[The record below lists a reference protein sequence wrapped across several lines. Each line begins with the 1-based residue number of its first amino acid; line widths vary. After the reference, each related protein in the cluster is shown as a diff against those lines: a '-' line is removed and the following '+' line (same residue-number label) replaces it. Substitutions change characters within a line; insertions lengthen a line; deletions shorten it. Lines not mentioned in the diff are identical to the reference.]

1 MGAPTLFPPIPTFHH
16 SNTPLLQQF
25 MSEENFLELRNISK
39 HFGGV
44 QALKNVDFSLRSG
57 EIHCLVGENGSGKST
72 LIKIISGVHAP
83 EPGGEIVIAGKSH
96 SHLTPSASIHQGIQ
110 VIYQDLSLFPNLTV
124 AENIGVPQ
132 YMEPGRHVVN
142 SAKIR
147 KAAHEAM
154 EKIGVSLNPDRL
166 VEHLSI
172 ADRQIVAI
180 CRAIAVNARLVIMDE
195 PTASLTRQEVDALMR
210 VVRDLQQKN
219 ISTLFVSHRL
229 YEIMEIAERVTILRD
244 GAKVGVHSAKELD
257 DRKIA
262 YLMTGKEIDYTL
274 HTSEAKEQKSVLE
287 VKQLSKKGQYADV
300 SLRLHEGEILGIIGL
315 LGSGRTELALS
326 LFGMNPPDSGEI
338 SVEGER
344 VELTSNRDAIAKGI
358 SYVPE
363 DRLNLG
369 LIMEQAISRNVMLT
383 ILDKLL
389 NSIKLLDWR
398 KSNTAVSRWIDG
410 LRIKVDDVD
419 NPVTTLSGGN
429 QQRVVLAKWIATEP
443 KIFLLDSP
451 TVGVDIAAKSGIYEI
466 VKNLAAEG
474 MGIVMISDEVPEV
487 LYNCHRI
494 LVMRKGA
501 IVGEFFPDRITE
513 TELNRKI
520 NEN

>member
-1 MGAPTLFPPIPTFHH
+1 MRE
-16 SNTPLLQQF
+16 Q
-25 MSEENFLELRNISK
+25 FLELCNIRK

-44 QALKNVDFSLRSG
+44 QALKQVDFSISTG

-83 EPGGEIVIAGKSH
+83 EPGGEIIIAGKSH
-96 SHLTPSASIHQGIQ
+96 THLTPSASIHQGIQ

-124 AENIGVPQ
+124 AENIGITQ
-132 YMEPGRHVVN
+132 YMERGRAFVN
-142 SAKIR
+142 TAKIR
-147 KAAHEAM
+147 ETARDAM
-154 EKIGVSLNPDRL
+154 TRIGVSLNPDRL
-166 VEHLSI
+166 VENLSI

-180 CRAIAVNARLVIMDE
+180 CRAIAANARLVIMDE
-195 PTASLTRQEVDALMR
+195 PTASLTCQEVEALMA
-210 VVRDLQQKN
+210 VVRDLQQKQ

-244 GAKVGVHSAKELD
+244 GEKVGVYDAKELD
-257 DRKIA
+257 DRKMA
-262 YLMTGKEIDYTL
+262 YLMTGKEIDYAL
-274 HTSEAKEQKSVLE
+274 HTTEVNQHNTVLE
-287 VKQLSKKGQYADV
+287 VKNLSKKRNYTDI
-300 SLRLHEGEILGIIGL
+300 SFRLHEGEILGIIGV

-338 SVEGER
+338 LLHGEP
-344 VELTSNRDAIAKGI
+344 VQLTSNKDAIAKGI

-363 DRLNLG
+363 DRLSLG
-369 LIMEQAISRNVMLT
+369 LIMDQPIGRNVILT
-383 ILDKLL
+383 ILERLL
-389 NSIKLLDWR
+389 NAFKLLDTE
-398 KSNTAVSRWIDG
+398 KTGTAVSRWIQELNIRVG
-410 LRIKVDDVD
+410 DVE

-429 QQRVVLAKWIATEP
+429 QQRVVLSKWIATEP
-443 KIFLLDSP
+443 KVFLLDSP

-466 VKNLAAEG
+466 VKQLASKG

-501 IVGEFFPDRITE
+501 LVGEFFPTQTTE
-513 TELNRKI
+513 PELNRTI
-520 NEN
+520 NEDEI